1 MKPCIFKGCATA
13 LVTPMHAD
21 GSVNYQ
27 CLEKLVDSQIKSGID
42 ALVACGTTGE
52 KSTLRYEEHLK
63 VIEVTV
69 KSAKGRV
76 PVIAGTGSNDTVYS
90 VELCRDAEALGADA
104 LLMVTPY
111 YNKTSQK
118 GLVEHYTYIAE
129 RVSKPII
136 LYNVPSR
143 TGVNIKPQTY
153 KELSKLEKIVAVK
166 EASGDISQIAE
177 IKHLCQDDLWIYSGN
192 DDQTV
197 PVLSLGGAG
206 VISVASNIL
215 PTAFHEIC
223 HNFFNGE
230 TEKSR
235 QIFDFYFGLL
245 KALFLDVNPVPL
257 KTAMNILGQK
267 VGPCR
272 LPLYPMDNQN
282 IEVLTN
288 ELKSCN
294 LI

>member
-13 LVTPMHAD
+13 LVTPMLAD
-21 GSVNYQ
+21 GSVNYD
-27 CLEKLVDSQIKSGID
+27 CLKELVNTQIDRGID

-118 GLVEHYTYIAE
+118 GLVEHYNYIAD

-143 TGVNIKPQTY
+143 TGVNIKPKTY
-153 KELSKLEKIVAVK
+153 EELSKHKRIVAVK

-192 DDQTV
+192 DDQTI
-197 PVLSLGGAG
+197 PVLSIGGVG

-257 KTAMNILGQK
+257 KTAMNILGQN

-282 IEVLTN
+282 IEVLKN
-288 ELKSCN
+288 ALKSCN

>member
-21 GSVNYQ
+21 GSVNYDY
-27 CLEKLVDSQIKSGID
+27 LKELVNSQIDRGID

-90 VELCRDAEALGADA
+90 VELCRDAEVLGADA

-118 GLVEHYTYIAE
+118 GLVEHYNYIAD

-153 KELSKLEKIVAVK
+153 KELSKHERIVAVK
-166 EASGDISQIAE
+166 EASGDISQITE

-192 DDQTV
+192 DDQTI
-197 PVLSLGGAG
+197 PVLSIGGVG

-215 PTAFHEIC
+215 PSAFHDIC
-223 HNFFNGE
+223 FEYLKGN

-257 KTAMNILGQK
+257 KNAMNILGQN